1 MTASESAKVP
11 AVERALAVLE
21 ILAESKRGFSI
32 SEMARRLG
40 VPKSSIHLILT
51 TLERRG
57 YLLKNTQ
64 SRRYFVGLK
73 LVSLAHVALDGFEV
87 RQRAVPFL
95 LSLAAKT
102 GLTVHMAVLEGN
114 EAVLIERIE
123 SPGLV
128 KLNTWV
134 GQRMHV
140 NCTAVGKVL
149 SAFLSEEEFKRTVQA
164 KRLIKHNQNTISSV
178 GKLREELNRVR
189 AAGYAVDDEEE
200 EVGVRCV
207 GAPVFDH
214 SGRAV
219 AAVSVA
225 GTTSQIPSGS
235 IEGLARLLRDT
246 GYRISAELGY
256 GRH

>member
-1 MTASESAKVP
+1 MPDSDSTKVP
-11 AVERALAVLE
+11 SVERALAVLE

-57 YLLKNTQ
+57 YLVKNPQ

-73 LVSLAHVALDGFEV
+73 LVSLAYLALDGFEV
-87 RQRAVPFL
+87 RERAVPFL

-102 GLTVHMAVLEGN
+102 GLGVHMAVLEGN

-140 NCTAVGKVL
+140 NCTALGKALV
-149 SAFLSEEEFKRTVQA
+149 AFLPEEEFKRTVQA
-164 KRLIKHNQNTISSV
+164 KRLIKHNQNTISSMV
-178 GKLREELNRVR
+178 KFREELTRVR

-214 SGRAV
+214 LDRVV
-219 AAVSVA
+219 AALSVA
-225 GTTSQIPSGS
+225 GTTTQIPGNR
-235 IEGLARLLRDT
+235 IEELARLVQDT
-246 GYRISAELGY
+246 GTRISRELGY
-256 GRH
+256 RSV

>member
-1 MTASESAKVP
+1 MPASESTKVP

-21 ILAESKRGFSI
+21 VLAESKRGFSI

-40 VPKSSIHLILT
+40 VPKSSIHLILA

-57 YLLKNTQ
+57 YLVKNPQ

-73 LVSLAHVALDGFEV
+73 LVSLAHVALDGFEL

-95 LSLAAKT
+95 LALAAKT

-149 SAFLSEEEFKRTVQA
+149 SAYLTEEEFKRTIQT
-164 KRLIKHNQNTISSV
+164 KRLIKHNQNTISSL
-178 GKLREELNRVR
+178 GRLREELNRVR

-207 GAPVFDH
+207 GAPVFDQTA
-214 SGRAV
+214 RAV

-225 GTTSQIPSGS
+225 GTTSQIPADG
-235 IEGLARLLRDT
+235 IERLAALVQEA
-246 GYRISAELGY
+246 GIRISRELGNA
-256 GRH
+256 RV

>member
-1 MTASESAKVP
+1 MPAPENTKVP

-40 VPKSSIHLILT
+40 VPKSSIHLILA

-57 YLLKNTQ
+57 YLVKNPQ

-102 GLTVHMAVLEGN
+102 GLTVHMAVLEGH

-123 SPGLV
+123 SSGLV
-128 KLNTWV
+128 KLNTWI

-140 NCTAVGKVL
+140 NCTALGKVL
-149 SAFLSEEEFKRTVQA
+149 SAFLPEEEFKRTVQA
-164 KRLIKHNQNTISSV
+164 MRLIKHNQKTISSV

-225 GTTSQIPSGS
+225 GTTSQIPSAS
-235 IEGLARLLRDT
+235 IDGLAELVRDT
-246 GYRISAELGY
+246 GYRISAELGH
-256 GRH
+256 GRS

>member
-1 MTASESAKVP
+1 MAVDEGTKVP
-11 AVERALAVLE
+11 AVERALAALE
-21 ILAESKRGFSI
+21 LLAESKRGFSI

-40 VPKSSIHLILT
+40 VPKSSTHLILT

-57 YLLKNTQ
+57 YLVKNPQ

-73 LVSLAHVALDGFEV
+73 LVSLAHVALDGFEL

-95 LSLAAKT
+95 LSLATQT

-123 SPGLV
+123 SPGFV

-149 SAFLSEEEFKRTVQA
+149 VAFIPEEEFKRKVQA
-164 KRLIKHNQNTISSV
+164 KRLIKHNQNTISSI
-178 GKLREELNRVR
+178 GKLRDELNKVR
-189 AAGYAVDDEEE
+189 AAGYAIDDEEE

-207 GAPVFDH
+207 GAPVFDQ

-225 GTTSQIPSGS
+225 GTTSQIPAEG
-235 IEGLARLLRDT
+235 IEGLAKLVRDT
-246 GYRISAELGY
+246 GWRISRELG
-256 GRH
+256 HEPK

>member
-1 MTASESAKVP
+1 MPVAEQAKVP

-40 VPKSSIHLILT
+40 VAKSSIHLILT

-57 YLLKNTQ
+57 YLLKNPQ

-73 LVSLAHVALDGFEV
+73 LVSLAQVALDGFEV
-87 RQRAVPFL
+87 RERAVPFL

-102 GLTVHMAVLEGN
+102 GLSVHMAVLEGN

-134 GQRMHV
+134 GQRMHI

-149 SAFLSEEEFKRTVQA
+149 TAFLSEEEFKRTVQA
-164 KRLIKHNQNTISSV
+164 KRLIKHNQNTISSI
-178 GKLREELNRVR
+178 GKFREELSRVR

-214 SGRAV
+214 SNRVV
-219 AAVSVA
+219 AALSVA
-225 GTTSQIPSGS
+225 GTTTQIPENR
-235 IEGLARLLRDT
+235 IKELARLVQDT
-246 GYRISAELGY
+246 GTRISRELGY
-256 GRH
+256 ARG

>member
-1 MTASESAKVP
+1 MPPAEVMKVP

-32 SEMARRLG
+32 SEMARRLKA
-40 VPKSSIHLILT
+40 PKSSIHLIVT

-57 YLLKNTQ
+57 YLLKNQQ
-64 SRRYFVGLK
+64 SRRYFIGLK
-73 LVSLAHVALDGFEV
+73 LVSVARLALDSFEL
-87 RQRAVPFL
+87 RQQAMPFL

-128 KLNTWV
+128 KLNTWI

-140 NCTAVGKVL
+140 NCTALGKALV
-149 SAFLSEEEFKRTVQA
+149 AFLSDEEFKRTVQTR
-164 KRLIKHNQNTISSV
+164 RLIKHNQNTISSIA
-178 GKLREELNRVR
+178 KLRDDLSRVR
-189 AAGYAVDDEEE
+189 ALGYAVDDEEE

-207 GAPVFDH
+207 GAPIFDYT
-214 SGRAV
+214 GRT
-219 AAVSVA
+219 AAALSVA
-225 GTTSQIPSGS
+225 GTSVQIPAGDV
-235 IEGLARLLRDT
+235 EHLAKLVQET
-246 GYRISAELGY
+246 AGRISRELGY
-256 GRH
+256 GRR